1 MGDKRKPSKVVYTG
15 VVESAERLTD
25 GMVRVVLGGEGLA
38 RFETNGS
45 TDSYVKL
52 LLRPDGVALPEQF
65 DVEQFKEQHPK
76 AQWPVKRTYT
86 VRAWDPQQRRLT
98 IDFVVHGDRG
108 VAGPWAAAA
117 RPGDRLHFTG
127 PGGGYAPGDWAD
139 WHLLAGDESALPAI
153 AAAVEALPH
162 RCRAHVFVE
171 VEEQQHEQHVSTPE
185 GVQITWLHRGRSPVG
200 TSLVRALRDLDFPDG
215 EVHAFVHGEAHFVK
229 ELRSLLRVERGI
241 SKKNMSISGYWK
253 RGGNEDAW
261 QSAKAE
267 FNQAMED
274 EEAARITAA

>member
-1 MGDKRKPSKVVYTG
+1 MGDKSKPPKVVHTG
-15 VVESAERLTD
+15 VVESTERLSD
-25 GMVRVVLGGEGLA
+25 GMVRVVLGGDGLA

-52 LLRPDGVALPEQF
+52 LLRPDGISLPESF
-65 DVEQFKEQHPK
+65 EAERFREQHPK
-76 AQWPVKRTYT
+76 EQWPVKRTYT
-86 VRAWDPQQRRLT
+86 VRAWDPHQRRLT
-98 IDFVVHGDRG
+98 IDFVVHGSRG

-117 RPGDRLHFTG
+117 GPGDRLHFMG
-127 PGGGYAPGDWAD
+127 PGGGYTPGDWAD

-153 AAAVEALPH
+153 ASAAEALPRH
-162 RCRAHVFVE
+162 CRAYVFVE
-171 VEEQQHEQHVSTPE
+171 VAGHRHEQDVTLPE
-185 GVQITWLHRGRSPVG
+185 GVQITWLHRGRQPVG
-200 TSLVRALRDLDFPDG
+200 TSLVPTVRDLDFPDG

-253 RGGNEDAW
+253 RGGNEDVW

-267 FNQAMED
+267 FNQTMED
-274 EEAARITAA
+274 EETARIAAA